1 MRRTLTITLSL
12 FAALAL
18 APAALAQKPHRYSS
32 SFELN
37 TLSTGNGY
45 PSQGG
50 VAVLSG
56 DWNISGLGESS
67 GALLDRVTITGHP
80 TDTIFTFK
88 GAETGFL
95 PGGTI
100 NNVATGWSLLRP
112 DGTLAVAGEGD
123 FIGGT
128 GKYRGA
134 RGHFTYTGTG
144 SPVTGVTRMTSRGTI
159 AF

>member
-1 MRRTLTITLSL
+1 MRRTLTLSISL
-12 FAALAL
+12 FVALAL
-18 APAALAQKPHRYSS
+18 APAALAQAPHRYSS

-37 TLSTGNGY
+37 TLSSGNGY
-45 PSQGG
+45 PGPGG

-56 DWNISGLGESS
+56 ALKVTGLGESV
-67 GALLDRVTITGHP
+67 GALLDRITITGHP

-100 NNVATGWSLLRP
+100 NDVATGWSMLRP

-134 RGHFTYTGTG
+134 HGHFTYTGSG
-144 SPVTGVTRMTSRGTI
+144 SPVAGVTRMT
-159 AF
+159 

>member
-1 MRRTLTITLSL
+1 MRRTLTLSISL

-18 APAALAQKPHRYSS
+18 APAALAQAPHRYSS

-37 TLSTGNGY
+37 TLSSGNGY
-45 PSQGG
+45 PGPGG

-56 DWNISGLGESS
+56 DWNVTGVGARA
-67 GALLDRVTITGHP
+67 GALVDRITITGHP
-80 TDTIFTFK
+80 TDTVFTFK

-100 NNVATGWSLLRP
+100 NDVATGWSMLRP
-112 DGTLAVAGEGD
+112 DGSLAVAGEGD

-134 RGHFTYTGTG
+134 HGHFTYTGSG

-159 AF
+159 IF